1 MESTEVSS
9 DLLASMGELR
19 EEEKIFV
26 ASQGRL
32 MWLHFKRHKVAMVG
46 LGVVGLMYLVAFL
59 HGFVA
64 PYAKMTRFGL
74 YVYMPPTPLRF
85 YDGKKLSLQP
95 FVYGVTQGL
104 DPTRKFRVFEED
116 KSVKYPIFL
125 FVPGDKYKFL
135 GLFETNF
142 HLFGVHEDGIVS
154 LLGTDS
160 LGRDV
165 FSRVLYGSAISLS
178 IGLLGVFMSFLL
190 GAVLGGIS
198 GYYGGVVDTIIQR
211 VIEFLISVPT
221 IPLWMALAA
230 AVPVDWP
237 PVRIY
242 FMITV
247 ILSLVGW
254 CGLARIVRS
263 KILELREED
272 FTMAARLAGCSSW
285 QVIRRHLLPS
295 TMSYLIVHMTMAIPG
310 MMLGETALSFL
321 GLGLRTPVV
330 SWGVM
335 LNDTMN
341 VAVVLSRPW
350 LMWPAV
356 FVVCFVLACN
366 FMGDGLRDAAD
377 PYKV

>member
-19 EEEKIFV
+19 EEQKIYV

-32 MWLHFKRHKVAMVG
+32 MWLHFKRHKVAIVG
-46 LGVVGLMYLVAFL
+46 LGVVCLMYLVAFL

-64 PYAKMTRFGL
+64 PYERMTRFGL
-74 YVYMPPTPLRF
+74 HVYMPPTPLRF
-85 YDGKKLSLQP
+85 YDGKKFSLQP

-135 GLFETNF
+135 GLFETDL
-142 HLFGVHEDGIVS
+142 HLFGVHKDGIVS

-165 FSRVLYGSAISLS
+165 FSRILYGSAISLS
-178 IGLLGVFMSFLL
+178 IGLLGVLMSFLL

-198 GYYGGVVDTIIQR
+198 GYYGGLVDTIIQR
-211 VIEFLISVPT
+211 VIEFLMSVPT

-272 FTMAARLAGCSSW
+272 FTMAARLAGCNGW

-341 VAVVLSRPW
+341 VAAVLSRPW
-350 LMWPAV
+350 LMWPAA

-377 PYKV
+377 PYRV